1 MLRWQWGEMQWSRL
15 NFTQEL
21 GWARFSFYVLNGV
34 NSRREN
40 RAMMTS
46 ILIFWRLRVVDD
58 PALKIQFRDKIES
71 VNLSGKNDIGVMPN
85 FD

>member
-1 MLRWQWGEMQWSRL
+1 MLRWQWGEISGRGSILPKNLGKLKRL
-15 NFTQEL
+15 
-21 GWARFSFYVLNGV
+21 FYVLSGV
-34 NSRREN
+34 NSRRDN

-46 ILIFWRLRVVDD
+46 ILIFWRLRVVDN